1 MYKKVLF
8 LTIFIFLLISYTLA
22 QTITWQSGYPKPL
35 PGGSIELR
43 WNTIP
48 GATSYTI
55 YRIEGNENPYPSYT
69 YVSVTSNVY
78 TDSNTKDGVLY
89 SYVVATTVSGT
100 TYTSPIVSVKADRTK
115 PSIEN
120 LSASPNPFS
129 PDGDGFRDKVYISF
143 YISEY
148 ATVTVTLKDSSNTT
162 YTLLDW
168 NGRICPAPGTYNV
181 EWDGYFGGSLAQEG
195 IITYT
200 ITATDYAGNV
210 NTASSKLI
218 LDILD
223 VEVSNLIGTPNPFG
237 SMLDPNK
244 EFYKATYTNPFTD
257 TYGNE
262 FNKDPSFYLDQE
274 GITIGSIALSFDIK
288 PSYASL
294 SNVKISI
301 VDGNSNVVRTMAFEN
316 VTSPATFY
324 WYGEK
329 DLELVKDKPEDPT
342 TWYYKIKGNSPG
354 NYKVIL
360 EATYTITD
368 TSSGTVINVPL
379 KPLLT
384 NITLGE
390 VIVVPEDV
398 TPPKVLS
405 IYPSSGSLVSNIS
418 SVSAV
423 LDDGGGVGPDLEK
436 STIRVRDNIGRYV
449 GGIQSNNGYDTIYW
463 TFTNTLTT
471 GYYTIEVEPVDKK
484 GNKGSLVTSSFIIDN
499 SSPQFIDVEPKGAI
513 IGASEIRVSYR
524 DEGSGLNLWENYP
537 YSPVGSYIELFTPT
551 GTSQKLLFNKAKTTS
566 ILAVADIPSP
576 INMVDG
582 MYNMGIYLVDKAGN
596 STFTTSTFL
605 LDTTPPYVIN
615 SSLNSTTL
623 NYTFTQI
630 QISVGDAGVGID
642 LSLVKT
648 FVKFSSASGTTIAG
662 PEIAGTYTYTST
674 IPNNAT
680 LILKIPSD
688 YNFAEGDYYLTIRL
702 TDLLGNPFFNTTK
715 ITIDLSRPVIIS
727 VSPTGNVSKAE
738 KIEVKYIDTGTGVD
752 ITKSG
757 INLATPIGNFSLA
770 FDPTLSDKNL
780 LVAPISS
787 DILAQ
792 DGVYNMAITLYD
804 MAGNY
809 TATYTSFTLDT
820 SKPYVESTYPTKNA
834 ILVLPPSQVSVIVKD
849 NTTGIDTNINK
860 TYIRLRDPNGMEV
873 GTYTYQISSDSRT
886 ATLTINT
893 TSYTWTKGIYTV
905 ILRATDN
912 TGNSI
917 DDTYTFTLNLEAPST
932 SFGDVIVTP
941 SIFSPKKEVLR
952 IDFQV
957 QASSGNISEVKI
969 DIYSMNG
976 TLVKIIYSRTF
987 NSLQAQDTVTWD
999 GKDNFGR
1006 LVPNG
1011 YYLVKVT
1018 IKESSGAVKYKF
1030 KGFVVIK

>member
-1 MYKKVLF
+1 MYRKVLF
-8 LTIFIFLLISYTLA
+8 LTIFLFLIIDYTLA

-43 WNTIP
+43 WNAVS

-55 YRIEGNENPYPSYT
+55 YRIEGDGNPYPSYT
-69 YVSVTSNVY
+69 YFTVTSNVY
-78 TDSNTKDGVLY
+78 TDTNTTDGVLY
-89 SYVVATTVSGT
+89 SYVVATKVSGT

-129 PDGDGFRDKVYISF
+129 PDGDGFRDMVNISF

-148 ATVTVTLKDSSNTT
+148 ATVTVTLMDSNNAT

-168 NGRICPAPGTYNV
+168 NGRICPVPGTYNL
-181 EWDGYFGGSLAQEG
+181 EWDGYFGGSLAKEG
-195 IITYT
+195 IIIYT
-200 ITATDYAGNV
+200 ITAADYAGNV

-218 LDILD
+218 LDIPD
-223 VEVSNLIGTPNPFG
+223 VEVSNLIGTPNPFC

-244 EFYKATYTNPFTD
+244 PFYKATYTKPFTD

-262 FNKDPSFYLDQE
+262 FNRDPSFYLDQE

-288 PSYASL
+288 PYTASL
-294 SNVKISI
+294 TNVKISV
-301 VDGNSNVVRTMAFEN
+301 VDGNNNVVRTMAFEN

-329 DLELVKDKPEDPT
+329 DLELVKEKPEDLT
-342 TWYYKIKGNSPG
+342 TWYYKIVGNPPG

-360 EATYTITD
+360 EPIYTIID
-368 TSSGTVINVPL
+368 STSNTVINVPL
-379 KPLLT
+379 KPLIT

-390 VIVVPEDV
+390 VIVVPEDI

-418 SVSAV
+418 SVFAI
-423 LDDGGGVGPDLEK
+423 LDDGGGIGPDLEK
-436 STIRVRDNIGRYV
+436 SAIRVRDNIGRYV
-449 GGIQSNNGYDTIYW
+449 GGIQSHNGHDTIYW
-463 TFTNTLTT
+463 TFTSALTT
-471 GYYTIEVEPVDKK
+471 GYYTIEVEPIDKK

-513 IGASEIRVSYR
+513 IGTSEIRVNYK
-524 DEGSGLNLWENYP
+524 DEGSGLNLWDNYP
-537 YSPVGSYIELFTPT
+537 YSPVGSYIELFTPN
-551 GTSQKLLFNKAKTTS
+551 GNSQKILFNKDKTTS
-566 ILAVADIPSP
+566 ILAVADIPSS
-576 INMVDG
+576 INMIDG
-582 MYNMGIYLVDKAGN
+582 IYNMGIYLIDKAGN

-630 QISVGDAGVGID
+630 QVSVGDAGVGID
-642 LSLVKT
+642 LSPVKT
-648 FVKFSSASGTTIAG
+648 FVKISSASGTIIAG
-662 PEIAGTYTYTST
+662 PEIAGTYTYTSIT
-674 IPNNAT
+674 PNNAT
-680 LILKIPSD
+680 LILNIPSG
-688 YNFAEGDYYLTIRL
+688 YNLTEGDYYLTIRL
-702 TDLLGNPFFNTTK
+702 TDLLGNTFFNTSK

-727 VSPTGNVSKAE
+727 VLPTGNVSKVE
-738 KIEVKYIDTGTGVD
+738 KIEVKYIDTGTGID

-757 INLATPIGNFSLA
+757 INLVTPIGNFPLA

-780 LVAPISS
+780 LVVPISS

-809 TATYTSFTLDT
+809 TITYTSFTLDM
-820 SKPYVESTYPTKNA
+820 SKPYIESTYPTKNA
-834 ILVLPPSQVSVIVKD
+834 ILVLPPSQVSVVVKD
-849 NTTGIDTNINK
+849 NTTGIDTNIYK
-860 TYIRLRDPNGMEV
+860 TYIKLRDPNGMEV

-886 ATLTINT
+886 ATLTVNT

-912 TGNSI
+912 TGNSV
-917 DDTYTFTLNLEAPST
+917 DDTYTFTLNLEASST
-932 SFGDVIVTP
+932 ASGDVIVTP
-941 SIFSPKKEVLR
+941 SIFSPKKGLLR

-957 QASSGNISEVKI
+957 QASFGNISEVKI

-976 TLVKIIYSRTF
+976 TLVKTIYSRTF
-987 NSLQAQDTVTWD
+987 TSVQAQDTVTWD
-999 GKDNFGR
+999 GKDNLGR

-1011 YYLVKVT
+1011 YYLVKIT
-1018 IKESSGAVKYKF
+1018 IKESNGAIKYKF
-1030 KGFVVIK
+1030 KGFVVVK